1 MSKRLQDYYKKLLSS
16 GFIYV
21 EFLKRD
27 GSLRRMWCTRDN
39 RIIKECGHEI
49 VQFGSGDLLRREN
62 SLGKYLFV
70 YDIQE
75 DDVRM
80 LNVGTINDKSIEMF
94 TDLSIADIPRI
105 KQRYEILAEERG
117 VSIESLK
124 NKKEL
129 DNQILEESKVIK
141 ERELAENL
149 LESDLFGIDNDEDII
164 W

>member
-1 MSKRLQDYYKKLLSS
+1 MVKRLHGYYKKLL
-16 GFIYV
+16 GTGVIYV

-39 RIIKECGHEI
+39 KIIKNCGHEI

-62 SLGKYLFV
+62 SFGKYLFV

-80 LNVGTINDKSIEMF
+80 LNVETINDKSILIYN
-94 TDLSIADIPRI
+94 DLNEANIPEI
-105 KQRYEILAEERG
+105 KQRFEILAEERG
-117 VSIESLK
+117 VSVESLK

-129 DNQILEESKVIK
+129 DLICREENQVNK
-141 ERELAENL
+141 ERDFAESL
-149 LESDLFGIDNDEDII
+149 LESDLNNCDDDIV